1 MMRYLVT
8 GGAGFVGSHVSEALL
23 QRGDGVVALDNLA
36 TGNVHNVDAVRKDAN
51 FRFVLGSILDDQLV
65 DELMAGCDV
74 VVHLAAAV
82 GVRLITDQ
90 PLHSLR
96 TNVRGTEIV
105 FEAAY
110 RHAKKVFVASTSEV
124 YGRTTATMDETADR
138 ILGPTTVERW
148 SYAAGKAVDEHMAL
162 GYWREHQ
169 LPTVIGR
176 FFNTVGPRQTGAY
189 GGVLPRFV
197 AQALLGDDLT
207 VYGDGS
213 QTRCFCDVED
223 VVRAVIGLL
232 DNDRAVGDAFNIGS
246 EEEISVRELAD
257 RVIEATG
264 SASQVRLINFE
275 EVYGSTFEDIPRR
288 VPSTRKIREL
298 LGWTPQHDL
307 SSIIK
312 RTIGYA
318 SDFGPESLLS
328 E

>member
-1 MMRYLVT
+1 MRYLVT
-8 GGAGFVGSHVSEALL
+8 GGAGFVGSYVSEALL
-23 QRGDGVVALDNLA
+23 QRGDGVIALDNLA
-36 TGNVHNVDAVRKDAN
+36 TGNVHNVDAVKRETDFK
-51 FRFVLGSILDDQLV
+51 FVLGSILDDQLV
-65 DELMAGCDV
+65 DELTESCDV

-82 GVRLITDQ
+82 GVKLIVDQ
-90 PLHSLR
+90 PLHSMR

-105 FEAAY
+105 FEAAH
-110 RHAKKVFVASTSEV
+110 RHGKKVFVASTSEI
-124 YGRTTATMDETADR
+124 YGRTTETMDETSDR

-148 SYAAGKAVDEHMAL
+148 SYAAGKAIDEHLAL
-162 GYWREHQ
+162 GYWREHK
-169 LPTVIGR
+169 LPTVIAR

-197 AQALLGDDLT
+197 AQALLGQQLT
-207 VYGDGS
+207 IYGDGS

-232 DNDRAVGDAFNIGS
+232 DEDRAVGDAFNVGS
-246 EEEISVRELAD
+246 EEETSVRDLAD
-257 RVIEATG
+257 RIIEATG
-264 SASQVRLINFE
+264 SPSQVRLIDFN

-288 VPSTRKIREL
+288 VPNTRKIREL

-318 SDFGPESLLS
+318 TDVGPESLLS